1 MIAGPW
7 RVQKNETDGTPKCAS
22 PLRWYQYPLA
32 YQIRWAMRS
41 RHPAA
46 VGAAAVRGHLEG
58 KAKLLSG
65 TLPPIASTFSNDEL
79 NNSFPLDR
87 GRRFRCEGGQRLV
100 DEVLADIRVGEV
112 RDRRRR
118 ASVEAQERASV
129 ETLLANLSAAAL
141 NVIDPWRFAAVGF
154 NRNDYT
160 RGDLSLP
167 AMQRARDQ
175 LLSAGLAE
183 GQRGF
188 QRPDQFGDG
197 RFGRTTRLRATDR
210 LRQRFS
216 EYGLGRGSLTRPPSQ
231 LIRLRKPQDADPMQP
246 PEEVEASRAILA
258 MVNERLASV
267 NLGLAGGEQRLLA
280 SWEATTREDDQE
292 EKDQRLRYSGDL
304 SAASL
309 YRSFSGNWSSGGR
322 IYGGWW
328 MSVSRR
334 LRPAITIDGARVV
347 ELDYSALH
355 PRILFNRTG
364 LPLDFDPYVVP
375 GYPEDEMRA
384 LGKRT
389 FARLLNRRQT
399 RSSRRLKIK
408 AGKGDLASLPP
419 GVSFAAYSEVLC
431 RNLEPILPFMGR
443 GIGVELQY
451 QDSLLALSILER
463 MEEAGVPVLPVH
475 DSFIVPE
482 QHENLLRDAMV
493 SCYKGL
499 FGFLP
504 SISRKIAHSRP
515 GGGDPQRDH
524 N

>member
-1 MIAGPW
+1 M
-7 RVQKNETDGTPKCAS
+7 
-22 PLRWYQYPLA
+22 
-32 YQIRWAMRS
+32 
-41 RHPAA
+41 
-46 VGAAAVRGHLEG
+46 
-58 KAKLLSG
+58 SG
-65 TLPPIASTFSNDEL
+65 TLPSVASTFSNDEL

-87 GRRFRCEGGQRLV
+87 GRQFRCEGGQRLV
-100 DEVLADIRVGEV
+100 DEVLAEIRVGGV

-118 ASVEAQERASV
+118 PSVEVQERASV
-129 ETLLANLSAAAL
+129 ETLLANLTAAAL
-141 NVIDPWRFAAVGF
+141 NVVDPWRFAAVGF
-154 NRNDYT
+154 NRNDYV
-160 RGDLSLP
+160 GVDLSLT
-167 AMQRARDQ
+167 AMQRARDH

-188 QRPDQFGDG
+188 QRHDQFGDG
-197 RFGRTTRLRATDR
+197 RLGRNTRLRATDR

-216 EYGLGRGSLTRPPSQ
+216 EYGVGRGSLTRPPSQ
-231 LIRLRKPQDADPMQP
+231 LIRLRKPRDGVSMQP

-280 SWEATTREDDQE
+280 SWEAATREDDQE
-292 EKDQRLRYSGDL
+292 EKDQRLRYAGDF

-309 YRSFSGNWSSGGR
+309 YRSFSSDWSSGGR

-328 MSVSRR
+328 MNVSRR

-347 ELDYSALH
+347 ELGYSALH

-389 FARLLNRRQT
+389 FARLLNRRPA
-399 RSSRRLKIK
+399 RSSRRLKMK
-408 AGKGDLASLPP
+408 AGAGDLASLPP
-419 GVSFAAYSEVLC
+419 GVTFAAYFKVL
-431 RNLEPILPFMGR
+431 RRKLEPILPFMGR

-451 QDSLLALSILER
+451 QDSLLALAILER

-482 QHENLLRDAMV
+482 QHENLLLNAMV
-493 SCYKGL
+493 SCYEGL

-504 SISRKIAHSRP
+504 SINRKIAHDCP
-515 GGGDPQRDH
+515 GGAAGP
-524 N
+524 